1 MQILYRST
9 CQCRRYE
16 MRVWSLDQED
26 SLEKG
31 MATHFSIHAQ
41 RIPWTEEPGGLQ
53 SLGLQR
59 VRHDKRLSTYA
70 RTTHQEA
77 RDKPRQHIKKQ
88 RYHFSEKGPYSQSY
102 GFSSGLVW
110 MWELDCEEGWAPKNW
125 CIWTVVLEKTLESP
139 LDCKDFKPVS
149 LKGSQSWIF
158 IGRTDAEAET
168 PILWPPDAKNWLIWK
183 DPDTGKDWRW
193 ERRGWQR
200 MRWLDGITDSMTISL
215 SKLQELVMD
224 REAWRA
230 AVHAVT
236 KSRTRLSDWTELN
249 LLKIRHP

>member
-77 RDKPRQHIKKQ
+77 HDKPRQHIKKQ

-102 GFSSGLVW
+102 GFSSSHVW
-110 MWELDCEEGWAPKNW
+110 MWELDHEEGWVPKNW
-125 CIWTVVLEKTLESP
+125 CFWIVVLEKTLKSP
-139 LDCKDFKPVS
+139 LHWKEIKPVNPKEINPEYS
-149 LKGSQSWIF
+149 LEGLMLQLKLQYFGHLMGSAHLLEKILMLGK
-158 IGRTDAEAET
+158 IEGRRRSD
-168 PILWPPDAKNWLIWK
+168 
-183 DPDTGKDWRW
+183 
-193 ERRGWQR
+193 RGW
-200 MRWLDGITDSMTISL
+200 DGWMASPTQS
-215 SKLQELVMD
+215 
-224 REAWRA
+224 
-230 AVHAVT
+230 
-236 KSRTRLSDWTELN
+236 SRVWSNSW
-249 LLKIRHP
+249 K